1 MLLVLTIPTHTHTNK
16 VKKSKPNDEANKSNA
31 RMTLFKF
38 TADIPGHIITCLTL
52 SVGTLFSSLYFK
64 CVLYELFSFPQ
75 LALENRAIFC
85 FIFPRILCCCPKIS
99 SLTYKCPWSTARDV
113 QHSFCQFQFVH
124 GRYLW
129 GLCYPPFCIYDQA
142 STVYIAWAVLYTVK
156 ELARERW
163 VSLHV
168 MPRIL
173 CKRPRWKLVQ
183 LVLLVWYLT

>member
-16 VKKSKPNDEANKSNA
+16 VKKSKPSDEANKSNA

-113 QHSFCQFQFVH
+113 QHSFCHFQFSMEDIFGDCAILH
-124 GRYLW
+124 SAYMIK
-129 GLCYPPFCIYDQA
+129 PAQ
-142 STVYIAWAVLYTVK
+142 STLPEQCCTLSK
-156 ELARERW
+156 
-163 VSLHV
+163 S
-168 MPRIL
+168 
-173 CKRPRWKLVQ
+173 
-183 LVLLVWYLT
+183 